1 MTAVTAAKLAD
12 NSVDSQHYVDGS
24 IDRVHL
30 AADIVDGTKIAND
43 VINSEHYA
51 AGSIDAEHLASN
63 SVTQVKLADDAVGSN
78 ELKSVVSFVV
88 YNSAGTALK
97 TIYGA
102 GGA

>member
-1 MTAVTAAKLAD
+1 MAD

-24 IDRVHL
+24 ID
-30 AADIVDGTKIAND
+30 AI
-43 VINSEHYA
+43 
-51 AGSIDAEHLASN
+51 HLASN